1 MLFLN
6 PIVISEKIYSDSFL
20 KTKAFFASLFIHT
33 ALLVG
38 IFHFASTQ
46 FVKVEESESASI
58 TISLSDYVPPSVTT
72 KTEPLKEILTP
83 KKIVQKPKKTSV
95 VQPTSVIKKR
105 TPEMIQPKENSA
117 VVSSEAF
124 TPAVQNVEQP
134 VTEESEV
141 ISSAISDSNSPSA
154 NVSLSK
160 QEIKNEELARIRLMI
175 QNSLRYPAIAKKLKV
190 EGVVFITFSLSSG
203 GHVENLQLL
212 QSSGS
217 SALDNRALQTV
228 SSLDGEYPHLS
239 KKVDL
244 KIPIS
249 FSLQKS

>member
-6 PIVISEKIYSDSFL
+6 PTVISEKIYSDSFI
-20 KTKAFFASLFIHT
+20 KTKAFLVSLFIHAT
-33 ALLVG
+33 LVASL
-38 IFHFASTQ
+38 FQFASTQ
-46 FVKVEESESASI
+46 LVTTKDEAQTSI
-58 TISLSDYVPPSVTT
+58 TISLSDYVPSSITT
-72 KTEPLKEILTP
+72 QTEPLKKKVLKKKPTVNPTP
-83 KKIVQKPKKTSV
+83 IVKEKTPDV
-95 VQPTSVIKKR
+95 
-105 TPEMIQPKENSA
+105 IQPKENSA

-124 TPAVQNVEQP
+124 TPAVQNVEPP
-134 VTEESEV
+134 VTPSEE
-141 ISSAISDSNSPSA
+141 ISSATSDRNSPSA
-154 NVSLSK
+154 NVNLSQ
-160 QEIKNEELARIRLMI
+160 QEIKDEELARIRLMI
-175 QNSLRYPAIAKKLKV
+175 QNALSYPTIAKKLRI

-228 SSLDGEYPHLS
+228 SSLDGEYPDLS